1 MVSFP
6 ERNVKLSYLG
16 ENVVDIDTRGQN
28 VVVVRE
34 MDKERSVEI
43 ELLSNDSMWAK
54 NHKEVES
61 APHPLTSAE
70 GTWCIDQY
78 RRLLWP

>member
-1 MVSFP
+1 MLV
-6 ERNVKLSYLG
+6 VAAKMAVVG
-16 ENVVDIDTRGQN
+16 ENVDGIASDTRGQY
-28 VVVVRE
+28 VVIVRE